1 MDNYIAASQEQNM
14 RISVRDDSSSIDFDM
29 VDFENFDEVTD
40 SYEDADMEVENE
52 RMATYFLPVRTLTA
66 VDNLAI
72 TGENIAENHASIW
85 HQPQVEVPQKV
96 RPVKPRGPCKRYTAH
111 QIGKLYDI
119 VIEEGKTAKEAALVT
134 GINIR
139 TAQHYI
145 KKYNDDEE
153 RRLPVTVRKLGAGRK
168 ARLTEAHSQFLIEY
182 VNQYPAAVLSDIR
195 QNLCEAFPGLS
206 ISISAL
212 HRYLVR
218 KCKLTLEKLEKL
230 HAARNSDRVL

>member
-1 MDNYIAASQEQNM
+1 ML
-14 RISVRDDSSSIDFDM
+14 ISVRDDSSSTDFDM
-29 VDFENFDEVTD
+29 VDFENFNELTD

-119 VIEEGKTAKEAALVT
+119 VIEEGKTAKAAALVT

-153 RRLPVTVRKLGAGRK
+153 SRLPVTVRKLGTGRK
-168 ARLTEAHSQFLIEY
+168 ARLTEAHSRFLIEY
-182 VNQYPAAVLSDIR
+182 VD
-195 QNLCEAFPGLS
+195 
-206 ISISAL
+206 
-212 HRYLVR
+212 
-218 KCKLTLEKLEKL
+218 K
-230 HAARNSDRVL
+230 